1 MKRLDINKINSYIVL
16 ISSHN
21 ESALKKLFK
30 YTYSNMYTIAEYYL
44 FNKNNIEDILSQLYI
59 NVYEHAHSFD
69 KTRNGYNWMYTILKN
84 LAINENKRES
94 FLFYTNDFVDKNSY
108 DSLKKILVVEDL
120 EVLNDKEKRFIYM
133 LYWEGYTI
141 EEISK
146 LDNVSIN
153 TLYSLRKRI
162 YKKLRDNHRL

>member
-1 MKRLDINKINSYIVL
+1 
-16 ISSHN
+16 
-21 ESALKKLFK
+21 
-30 YTYSNMYTIAEYYL
+30 MYTIAEYYL

-59 NVYEHAHSFD
+59 N
-69 KTRNGYNWMYTILKN
+69 
-84 LAINENKRES
+84 
-94 FLFYTNDFVDKNSY
+94 

-162 YKKLRDNHRL
+162 YKKLSNNHKL

>member
-1 MKRLDINKINSYIVL
+1 
-16 ISSHN
+16 
-21 ESALKKLFK
+21 
-30 YTYSNMYTIAEYYL
+30 MYTIAEYYL

-69 KTRNGYNWMYTILKN
+69 KTRNGYNWMYT
-84 LAINENKRES
+84 
-94 FLFYTNDFVDKNSY
+94 
-108 DSLKKILVVEDL
+108 
-120 EVLNDKEKRFIYM
+120 

-162 YKKLRDNHRL
+162 YKKLSNNHKL